1 MKILQ
6 INNQHYLKGGA
17 HRVYLDSATLLK
29 ENGHEVYFF
38 SLKEEQSIRDENE
51 VFFPEA
57 IDYSKSNIIN
67 KVLSVKSFIDNK
79 KASDSLKEYL
89 KKIKPDVAHVHLFM
103 GGLTTSILKVL
114 KDNKIPIVHT
124 VHDYR
129 LICPSYLF
137 LDGNGKICE
146 KCKNGRFTNCLTNK
160 CSGKSLSQS
169 GVLALDAYYRKYIK
183 SPYKYIDKYIFVSRF
198 IHNKHNEYQNGIKF
212 KSVVLHNFILNL
224 QDIKPNNEKGKYFL
238 YLGRLSR
245 EKGVHTLINAVEK
258 ANVNLKIIGNG
269 PLLKR
274 KNSNQNQNI
283 EFLGFKKGAELWDI
297 VKNASFIIVPS
308 EWYENNPLSIIESYA
323 YGKPVLGSKI
333 GGIPEILKH
342 DKTGY
347 LFNHGNEAE
356 LKEILLH
363 ANSISKDEYK
373 ILSKNARDF
382 AENYFNPVKHYK
394 ELINI
399 YKEVINT
406 RKS

>member
-17 HRVYLDSATLLK
+17 HRVYLDTATLLK
-29 ENGHEVYFF
+29 ENGHEVCFF

-51 VFFPEA
+51 VFFPESVG
-57 IDYSKSNIIN
+57 YRESNVIN
-67 KVLSVKSFIDNK
+67 KVLSVKSFINNK
-79 KASDSLKEYL
+79 KAADSLKEYI

-114 KDNKIPIVHT
+114 NDNNIPIIHT

-137 LDGNGKICE
+137 LDGNSEICE
-146 KCKNGRFTNCLTNK
+146 KCKNGRFINCLTNR
-160 CSGKSLSQS
+160 CSDKSLSQS

-183 SPYKYIDKYIFVSRF
+183 SPHKYIDKYIFVSRF
-198 IHNKHNEYQNGIKF
+198 IYNKHNEYQKGIKF
-212 KSVVLHNFILNL
+212 KSVVLHNFISNL
-224 QDIKPNNEKGKYFL
+224 EDIKPNNEKGKYFL

-245 EKGVHTLINAVEK
+245 EKGVTTLINSAEK
-258 ANVNLKIIGNG
+258 ANVNLKIVGNG
-269 PLLKR
+269 PLLDR
-274 KNSNQNQNI
+274 KDTNQNQNI
-283 EFLGFKKGAELWDI
+283 DFLGFKKGVELWDI

-323 YGKPVLGSKI
+323 HGKPVIGSKI

-356 LKEILLH
+356 LKEVLLN
-363 ANSISKDEYK
+363 ANSISKDEYQ

-399 YKEVINT
+399 YKEVVKT
-406 RKS
+406 KKQ